1 MIDPPGATGV
11 QPDLVPGNP
20 VGSGAEQVILDAIN
34 YDTTPASGKDSAY
47 LNAALN
53 DIGSLL
59 YKNDGAESGSLSG
72 NYDVVNKVVSGGDW
86 ISGTLRWNGGSPIAD
101 PTQPLWAVLKDG
113 TAGFVVWDLSN
124 AFGNLAL
131 GWDGQMDIHF
141 SNVVFPHIDQNGN
154 PDPTK
159 DPKGISGFQ
168 IWGQSTTLVPPP
180 IPGPVPEPTSMMVCG
195 LLGICGLVTRR
206 RRMRVR

>member
-11 QPDLVPGNP
+11 QPDIVPGTP
-20 VGSGAEQVILDAIN
+20 VGSGAEQIILDAIN

-47 LNAALN
+47 LNAVLS

-59 YKNDGAESGSLSG
+59 YKNDGTESGSLSS

-86 ISGTLRWNGGSPIAD
+86 ISGTLRWNGGSPVAD

-113 TAGFVVWDLSN
+113 AAGFVVWDLSN

-131 GWDGQMDIHF
+131 GWDGQMDINF

-154 PDPTK
+154 PDLTK

-180 IPGPVPEPTSMMVCG
+180 IPGPVPEPTSMMVYG

-206 RRMRVR
+206 RMRVR